1 MWLLWAVVSSRV
13 PAAAAS
19 AEADQRAFE
28 QLARGD
34 EGALAELYDRHARL
48 LYSLALRIVRHEAD
62 AEDVLQEVFS
72 QAWRQASR
80 YDASRGTV
88 VGWLVTLTRARAIDR
103 LRKDRV
109 RPYQVNDELAARNLP
124 DAGMSADLQLVTAE
138 QASQV
143 RAALEALPD
152 TQRVPL
158 ELAYFEGLTQTE
170 IADRL
175 ALPIGTVKTR
185 TRQALL
191 RLREALAGQRP

>member
-1 MWLLWAVVSSRV
+1 MCLLWAVVSSRV

-72 QAWRQASR
+72 QVWRQASR
-80 YDASRGTV
+80 YDPSRGTV

-103 LRKDRV
+103 LRRDRV
-109 RPYQVNDELAARNLP
+109 KPDQMKDE
-124 DAGMSADLQLVTAE
+124 
-138 QASQV
+138 
-143 RAALEALPD
+143 
-152 TQRVPL
+152 
-158 ELAYFEGLTQTE
+158 F
-170 IADRL
+170 
-175 ALPIGTVKTR
+175 
-185 TRQALL
+185 
-191 RLREALAGQRP
+191 

>member
-1 MWLLWAVVSSRV
+1 M
-13 PAAAAS
+13 
-19 AEADQRAFE
+19 
-28 QLARGD
+28 
-34 EGALAELYDRHARL
+34 
-48 LYSLALRIVRHEAD
+48 
-62 AEDVLQEVFS
+62 LQEVFS
-72 QAWRQASR
+72 QVWRQASR

-88 VGWLVTLTRARAIDR
+88 VGWLVMLTRTRAIDR

-109 RPYQVNDELAARNLP
+109 RPYQVKDELAARDLP
-124 DAGMSADLQLVTAE
+124 DAAMSADLKLVTAE
-138 QASQV
+138 QALAV